1 MSVLLAILVF
11 GLLIFIHELGH
22 FAVAKAS
29 GIVVNSFSI
38 GFGPALIKKQIGETL
53 YAIRIIPFGG
63 AVEMKGE
70 ITEDDRELTEEEK
83 EGSFLTAK
91 PINRLLVCIAGA
103 FMNFLLGFVIL
114 FFIMLPAQ
122 STIAPEITFLEPD
135 FEYGEYFQVGDVF
148 KKVDDFKV
156 FTYNDLSSG
165 LALNKDGTYDIV
177 IERDGEKIKYDDL
190 ALEKKIFGDETT
202 PRYGFSFGVKDLTI
216 TDKIK
221 ETFNNSASFVQSV
234 YVSLKYMVTG
244 NVQTSDMMGAVG
256 ITNEISDRAKSSM
269 TEMWYFVA
277 FLSINL
283 AVVNML
289 PFFALDGGKCVLIL
303 WEMITKKPI
312 KPKYE
317 AYLNLIGMVL
327 LLGLFVFVTFNDVLR
342 LIRG

>member
-38 GFGPALIKKQIGETL
+38 GFGPAIIKKQIGETL

-91 PINRLLVCIAGA
+91 PINRLLVCVAGA
-103 FMNFLLGFVIL
+103 FMNLLLGIVIIFL
-114 FFIMLPAQ
+114 IMLPAQ
-122 STIAPEITFLEPD
+122 STIAPEITYLEPE
-135 FEYGEYFQVGDVF
+135 FEYTEYFQVGDVI
-148 KKVDDFKV
+148 KRVDDFYV
-156 FTYNDLSSG
+156 FNYNDLSSG
-165 LALNKDGTYDIV
+165 LSLNKDGTYDFT
-177 IERDGEKIKYDDL
+177 IERNGEKIKYDDL
-190 ALEKKIFGDETT
+190 ALEKKIFGDETA
-202 PRYGFSFGVKDLTI
+202 PRYGFSFGVKELTF

-221 ETFNNSASFVQSV
+221 ETFNNAASFVQSV

-244 NVQTSDMMGAVG
+244 NVKTTEMMGAVG
-256 ITNEISDRAKSSM
+256 ITNEISARAESSM
-269 TEMWYFVA
+269 ADMWYFVA

>member
-1 MSVLLAILVF
+1 MSILLAILVF

-70 ITEDDRELTEEEK
+70 ISEDDTEPTEEEL
-83 EGSFLTAK
+83 EGSFLSAK
-91 PINRLLVCIAGA
+91 PIIRLLVCIAGA
-103 FMNFLLGFVIL
+103 FMNFLLGIVII
-114 FFIMLPAQ
+114 FFIMLPAET
-122 STIAPEITFLEPD
+122 TIAPEITFLEPD
-135 FEYGEYFQVGDVF
+135 FEYGEYFQVGDVI
-148 KKVDDFKV
+148 KKVDDFHV

-165 LALNKDGTYDIV
+165 LGLNKDGTYDFTI
-177 IERDGEKIKYDDL
+177 IRDGEKIKYDDL

-202 PRYGFSFGVKDLTI
+202 PRYGFSFGVKELSF

-269 TEMWYFVA
+269 ADMWYFVA

>member
-1 MSVLLAILVF
+1 MSILLAILVF

-70 ITEDDRELTEEEK
+70 ISEDDTEPTEEEL
-83 EGSFLTAK
+83 EGSFLSAK

-103 FMNFLLGFVIL
+103 FMNFLLGIV
-114 FFIMLPAQ
+114 IMLPAET
-122 STIAPEITFLEPD
+122 TIAPEITFLEPD
-135 FEYGEYFQVGDVF
+135 FEYGEYFQVGDVI
-148 KKVDDFKV
+148 KKVDDFHV

-165 LALNKDGTYDIV
+165 LGLNKDGTYDFTI
-177 IERDGEKIKYDDL
+177 IRDGEKIKYDDL

-202 PRYGFSFGVKDLTI
+202 PRYGFSFGVKELSF

-269 TEMWYFVA
+269 ADMWYFVA